1 MMSLPIPYACSIY
14 QYTGYIIHGIYYNTC
29 DYIIT
34 STHVICYNQLDL
46 QTKQRALPDPSGPL
60 PLSSVIVNGRCM
72 CSRTRAMSDP
82 KGIGN
87 VLREGIVC
95 SSLWQPDSKIPGSS
109 FWLRRPCSQDGKGQ
123 DSASK
128 NYRH

>member
-1 MMSLPIPYACSIY
+1 
-14 QYTGYIIHGIYYNTC
+14 
-29 DYIIT
+29 
-34 STHVICYNQLDL
+34 
-46 QTKQRALPDPSGPL
+46 
-60 PLSSVIVNGRCM
+60 M

-95 SSLWQPDSKIPGSS
+95 SSLWKPDSKIPGSS
-109 FWLRRPCSQDGKGQ
+109 FWLRHLCSQDGKGQ

-128 NYRH
+128 NYRHYLPPPPPIFWHNSTNLVNVLSLFSFVSDLSLGKVLEKILKQGGEALGSIGFFIQRTSESK